1 MNIIKSFI
9 FIFALALFL
18 GSFSTTVSAAPPI
31 EGINL
36 VLGHVTEAIKAIDA
50 GESNE
55 AVREHVLASLRES
68 KEILGTEMLE
78 KNRLKASRSLKKA
91 RTALKKGDTQKAKNL
106 LGEAEKKFADLKK
119 FI

>member
-1 MNIIKSFI
+1 MKLLKSFI
-9 FIFALALFL
+9 FAFALALSL
-18 GSFSTTVSAAPPI
+18 GSFSTTVAAAPPI
-31 EGINL
+31 KGINL
-36 VLGHVTEAIKAIDA
+36 VLGNVAEAIKAIDA

-55 AVREHVLASLRES
+55 AAREHVLASLRES

-91 RTALKKGDTQKAKNL
+91 RTALKKDDTQKTKEL
-106 LGEAEKKFADLKK
+106 LGEAEKKFTDLKK